1 VTLFNYIKCTLML
14 TLRNVLQVPLSV
26 FTEILKG
33 DLSKR
38 TNHYTE
44 KTPST
49 SFTSPMETTVPKQ

>member
-44 KTPST
+44 KNPST